1 MKKTSRLLTLLPIS
15 LLFGTFAM
23 GQNLTPQE
31 LIQINSSPDPVIS
44 VTLADKGFKKRQD
57 NQLDLSTKETKSSWY
72 FQPFFNHAEEHE
84 SSHVIKSVDTSQK
97 TKTVFLLY
105 NPFHYKEFIQNL
117 VKSKYR
123 FTGIQIMYSKAYTV
137 FENKGTV
144 FMTTERNNGDDE
156 LVFEIIVKAK

>member
-1 MKKTSRLLTLLPIS
+1 MRKTLRRLSLMLAFTLL
-15 LLFGTFAM
+15 GTFAI

-44 VTLADKGFKKRQD
+44 ITLADKGFKKRQD
-57 NQLDLSTKETKSSWY
+57 NQLDQSTKETKSSWY
-72 FQPFFNHAEEHE
+72 FQPIFNHSEEHE
-84 SSHVIKSVDTSQK
+84 SSHVIKSVDTSQT

-105 NPFHYKEFIQNL
+105 NPFHYKEFVQNL

-123 FTGIQIMYSKAYTV
+123 FTGIQVMYSKAYTV
-137 FENKGTV
+137 FENKGAV
-144 FMTTERNNGDDE
+144 FMTTERNNDDE